1 MQKPILP
8 KGTRDFNSEDLYKR
22 NYIIN
27 IIRDNFS
34 KFGFNPIETPSFER
48 SETLL
53 GKYGQEGERL
63 IFKILKSGNF
73 LKNIDGKDFE
83 FSNLAPKIVDK
94 ALRYDLTVPF
104 ARYVVQNQN
113 NINIPFKRYQI
124 QNVWRA
130 DRPQKGRYRE
140 FLQCD
145 ADVIGSKS
153 MMQEI
158 DFISL
163 FDSVFN
169 DLNLEGCIIKINSR
183 KLLYAICEINDCL
196 DKFGIVTNQLDKLDK
211 TDVNVVKNNLTEN
224 GFDKK
229 IIDSLFEA
237 IDLSKNFYDNL
248 KEIKLYFK
256 SSNIGLEAISD
267 IEYIFN
273 YFSKNKLIKS
283 NLVFDISLARGIDYY
298 TGVIFEVLPPKK
310 INLGSIAGGGR
321 YDNLTEIFGLKNM
334 SGIGISF
341 GLDRLFLVIDELKLF
356 PTISYNSVKVLLLN
370 FGASFSYDLIE
381 IANFLRLNK
390 VNAEF
395 YPDSISL
402 KKQLNYANKNGI
414 PYVLFYGDEEKEK
427 NCYKLKDMKTG
438 NQETLSREKL
448 VKTLRENSSETEI

>member
-73 LKNIDGKDFE
+73 LKNIDGKDFD

-196 DKFGIVTNQLDKLDK
+196 DKFDIITNQLDKLDK
-211 TDVNVVKNNLTEN
+211 TDVNVVKNNLTDN

-237 IDLSKNFYDNL
+237 INLSKNFYDNL

-267 IEYIFN
+267 IEYILN
-273 YFSKNKLIKS
+273 YFTKNKLIKS

-356 PTISYNSVKVLLLN
+356 PAISYNSVRVLILN

-381 IANFLRLNK
+381 IANFLRLNEI
-390 VNAEF
+390 NAEF
-395 YPDSISL
+395 YPDPIPV
-402 KKQLNYANKNGI
+402 KKQLNYANKNDI
-414 PYVLFYGDEEKEK
+414 PYVIFYGDEEKEK
-427 NCYKLKDMKTG
+427 NFYKLKDMKTG
-438 NQETLSREKL
+438 NQKTLSREKL
-448 VKTLRENSSETEI
+448 VKTLRGN

>member
-8 KGTRDFNSEDLYKR
+8 KGTRDFNSEDYYKR

-53 GKYGQEGERL
+53 GKYGQEGEKL
-63 IFKILKSGNF
+63 IFKILKSGDF
-73 LKNIDGKDFE
+73 LKGVDGKDFE
-83 FSNLAPKIVDK
+83 YSNLAPKIVDK

-153 MMQEI
+153 IIQEI
-158 DFISL
+158 DFICL
-163 FDSVFN
+163 FDSVFT
-169 DLNLEGCIIKINSR
+169 DLNLEGCKIKINSR
-183 KLLYAICEINDCL
+183 KLLVAICEINDCL
-196 DKFGIVTNQLDKLDK
+196 DKFGILTNQLDKLDK
-211 TDVNVVKNNLTEN
+211 TDINVVKNNLIEN

-229 IIDSLFEA
+229 IIDSLFEV
-237 IDLSKNFYDNL
+237 IELSKNFNENL
-248 KEIKLYFK
+248 DEIKLYFK
-256 SSNIGLEAISD
+256 SSKIGLEAISD
-267 IEYIFN
+267 IQYIFS

-283 NLVFDISLARGIDYY
+283 NLVFDIGLARGIDYY
-298 TGVIFEVLPPKK
+298 TGVIFEVLPPKT
-310 INLGSIAGGGR
+310 ISLGSIAGGGR

-356 PTISYNSVKVLLLN
+356 PTTSYNSVKVLILN
-370 FGASFSYDLIE
+370 FGVSFSYDLIE
-381 IANFLRLNK
+381 IANFLRSNK

-395 YPDSISL
+395 YPDPISV
-402 KKQLNYANKNGI
+402 KKQLNYANKNDI
-414 PYVLFYGDEEKEK
+414 PYVIFYGDEEKEK
-427 NCYKLKDMKTG
+427 NCFNLKDMKTG
-438 NQETLSREKL
+438 KQEIFDSEKL
-448 VKTLRENSSETEI
+448 LKILVKN

>member
-73 LKNIDGKDFE
+73 LKNIDGKDFD

-196 DKFGIVTNQLDKLDK
+196 DKFDIITNQLDKLDK
-211 TDVNVVKNNLTEN
+211 TDVNVVKNNLTDN

-237 IDLSKNFYDNL
+237 IELSKNFYDNL
-248 KEIKLYFK
+248 KETKLYFK

-267 IEYIFN
+267 IEYILN
-273 YFSKNKLIKS
+273 YFTKNKLIKS

-356 PTISYNSVKVLLLN
+356 PAISYNSVRVLILN

-381 IANFLRLNK
+381 IANFLRLNEI
-390 VNAEF
+390 NAEF
-395 YPDSISL
+395 YPDPIPV
-402 KKQLNYANKNGI
+402 KKQLNYANKNDI
-414 PYVLFYGDEEKEK
+414 PYVIFYGDEEKEK
-427 NCYKLKDMKTG
+427 NFYKLKDMKTG
-438 NQETLSREKL
+438 NQKTLSREKL
-448 VKTLRENSSETEI
+448 VKTLRGN

>member
-1 MQKPILP
+1 MQKPILA

-63 IFKILKSGNF
+63 IFKILKSGDF
-73 LKNIDGKDFE
+73 LKGIDGKDFE
-83 FSNLAPKIVDK
+83 YLNLAPKIVDK

-169 DLNLEGCIIKINSR
+169 DLNIEGCVIKINSR
-183 KLLYAICEINDCL
+183 KLLLAICEINNCL
-196 DKFGIVTNQLDKLDK
+196 DKFGILTNQLDKLDK
-211 TDVNVVKNNLTEN
+211 TDANVVKNNLIDN

-229 IIDSLFEA
+229 IMDSLFE
-237 IDLSKNFYDNL
+237 IIKLSKNFNDNL
-248 KEIKLYFK
+248 EEMKLYFK
-256 SSNIGLEAISD
+256 SSDIGLEAISD

-273 YFSKNKLIKS
+273 YFSKNKLTKS
-283 NLVFDISLARGIDYY
+283 NLVFDIGLARGIDYY
-298 TGVIFEVLPPKK
+298 TGVIFEVLPPKT
-310 INLGSIAGGGR
+310 ISLGSIAGGGR

-341 GLDRLFLVIDELKLF
+341 GLDRLFLVMDELKLF
-356 PTISYNSVKVLLLN
+356 PVTSYNSVKVLILN
-370 FGASFSYDLIE
+370 FGVSFSYDLIE
-381 IANFLRLNK
+381 IANFLRSNK

-395 YPDSISL
+395 YPDPIPL
-402 KKQLNYANKNGI
+402 KKQLNYANKNDI
-414 PYVLFYGDEEKEK
+414 PYVIFYGDEEKEK
-427 NCYKLKDMKTG
+427 NCFNLKDMKTG
-438 NQETLSREKL
+438 KQEMLDRDKLIKIFEK
-448 VKTLRENSSETEI
+448 N

>member
-27 IIRDNFS
+27 IIKDNFS

-73 LKNIDGKDFE
+73 LKNVDGKDFE

-183 KLLYAICEINDCL
+183 KLLYAICEINDCI
-196 DKFGIVTNQLDKLDK
+196 DKFGIITNQLDKLDK

-414 PYVLFYGDEEKEK
+414 PFVLFYGDEEKEK

-438 NQETLSREKL
+438 SQDRDL
-448 VKTLRENSSETEI
+448 NSGPPGYESDALTN

>member
-73 LKNIDGKDFE
+73 LKNIDGKDFD

-196 DKFGIVTNQLDKLDK
+196 DKFDIITNQLDKLDK

-224 GFDKK
+224 GCDKK

-267 IEYIFN
+267 IEYILN
-273 YFSKNKLIKS
+273 YFTKNKLIKS

-356 PTISYNSVKVLLLN
+356 PAISYNSVRVLILN

-381 IANFLRLNK
+381 IANFLRLNEI
-390 VNAEF
+390 NAEF
-395 YPDSISL
+395 YPDPIPV
-402 KKQLNYANKNGI
+402 KKQLNYANKNDI
-414 PYVLFYGDEEKEK
+414 PYVIFYGDEEKEK
-427 NCYKLKDMKTG
+427 NFYKLKDMKTG
-438 NQETLSREKL
+438 NQKTLSREKL
-448 VKTLRENSSETEI
+448 VKTLRGN

>member
-27 IIRDNFS
+27 IIKDNFS

-183 KLLYAICEINDCL
+183 KLLYAICEINDCI
-196 DKFGIVTNQLDKLDK
+196 DKFGIITNQLDKLDK

-414 PYVLFYGDEEKEK
+414 PFVLFYGDEEKEK

-448 VKTLRENSSETEI
+448 VKTLKGN

>member
-73 LKNIDGKDFE
+73 LKNIDGKDFD

-196 DKFGIVTNQLDKLDK
+196 DKFDIITNQLDKLDK
-211 TDVNVVKNNLTEN
+211 TDVNVVKNNLTDN

-267 IEYIFN
+267 IEYILN
-273 YFSKNKLIKS
+273 YFTKNKLIKS

-356 PTISYNSVKVLLLN
+356 PAISYNSVRVLILN

-381 IANFLRLNK
+381 IANFLRLNEI
-390 VNAEF
+390 NAEF
-395 YPDSISL
+395 YPDPIPV
-402 KKQLNYANKNGI
+402 KKQLNYANKNDI
-414 PYVLFYGDEEKEK
+414 PYVIFYGDEEKEK
-427 NCYKLKDMKTG
+427 NFYKLKDMKTG
-438 NQETLSREKL
+438 NQKTLSREKL
-448 VKTLRENSSETEI
+448 VKTLRGN